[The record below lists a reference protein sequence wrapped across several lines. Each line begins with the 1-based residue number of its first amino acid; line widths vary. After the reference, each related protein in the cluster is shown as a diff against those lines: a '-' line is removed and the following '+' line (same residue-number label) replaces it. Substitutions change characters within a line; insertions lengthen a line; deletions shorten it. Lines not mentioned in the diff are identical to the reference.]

1 MAKKWKAW
9 ANNIGIWKELI
20 VENRWVNTGRSERDL
35 TEIKSK
41 LLDDKF
47 KQNDLNDG
55 IKNK

>member
-1 MAKKWKAW
+1 MDKKWKAW